1 MLVKTD
7 VLYGNSEIS
16 VNVPD
21 DSTIIE
27 PQNIDLL
34 KIIKQPLKTF

>member
-1 MLVKTD
+1 MEGMLVKTD
-7 VLYGNSEIS
+7 VLYGKSEIS

-27 PQNIDLL
+27 PQNIDA
-34 KIIKQPLKTF
+34 IEDYKTAI